1 VRLGQGRSGSVDTGC
16 GAGRRG
22 VMTHRSAGR
31 QHREP
36 GGQDQPE
43 PGSSR
48 PQAPGADTDPG
59 QRCGC
64 QSSRPPHGRMARSG
78 CMATPTHQAG
88 HRRDPQ
94 HGRRSSPGHAQRL
107 VLSQLATTS
116 TPSTVSAYSAIWP
129 FQRAAWRL
137 SANPSGSHGRHGPRP
152 AIISTSE
159 QICDRAM
166 SGIGAGELRRRGAGS
181 SWWWQLQRSDGR

>member
-1 VRLGQGRSGSVDTGC
+1 
-16 GAGRRG
+16 
-22 VMTHRSAGR
+22 MTHRSAGR

-78 CMATPTHQAG
+78 A
-88 HRRDPQ
+88 RRLLEPD
-94 HGRRSSPGHAQRL
+94 RL
-107 VLSQLATTS
+107 CFA
-116 TPSTVSAYSAIWP
+116 
-129 FQRAAWRL
+129 
-137 SANPSGSHGRHGPRP
+137 RHEPVRQW
-152 AIISTSE
+152 A
-159 QICDRAM
+159 R
-166 SGIGAGELRRRGAGS
+166 
-181 SWWWQLQRSDGR
+181 